1 MGCRVVHLTSVHY
14 AFDNRIFHK
23 ECASLAAAGYDVTL
37 IAQNAAGDIAGKGV
51 TLRALTPPRNRI
63 ERATGTMWE
72 LYRKALQEHGAIY
85 HFHDPEL
92 MPVGW
97 LLKLQGKRVIYDV
110 HEDYTATMA
119 DKQWIPQSLR
129 GLAKLGVTACE
140 RFFADRY
147 DRVIAATPT
156 IALKFKSPKTAIVQN
171 FPWAAELVCT
181 SDETY
186 AEREPIV
193 AYVGALSNSRGLREM
208 SEALSIAAKSTPIK
222 LITAGK
228 VTAGAG
234 GIATDGDSDGLV
246 EHLGMQSRPQVRDL
260 LARARIGI
268 VTLHPTGNYINSQ
281 PTKLYEYMS
290 AALPVVASNFP
301 VWRKVVEGAQCG
313 LLVDPLNPAAIAEA
327 LVWLLKHP
335 DEAEAMGRRGQ
346 KAVLELYSWE
356 REAAALAG
364 IYRDLLPERALTV

>member
-23 ECASLAAAGYDVTL
+23 QCASLAAAGYDVTL
-37 IAQNAAGDIAGKGV
+37 IAQNADGDLSGEGV
-51 TLRALTPPRNRI
+51 TLRALPPPRNRI
-63 ERATGTMWE
+63 ERATRTMWK
-72 LYRKALQEHGAIY
+72 LYLAALREQGAVY

-97 LLKLQGKRVIYDV
+97 LLKLHGKRVIYDV

-119 DKQWIPQSLR
+119 DKQWIPRPLR
-129 GLAKLGVTACE
+129 GFAKLGVTACE

-171 FPWAAELVCT
+171 FPWAAELV
-181 SDETY
+181 SAFGETY

-193 AYVGALSNSRGLREM
+193 AYVGALSNSRGLKEM
-208 SEALSIAAKSTPIK
+208 SEALRIAAESTTIK
-222 LITAGK
+222 LFTAGR
-228 VTAGAG
+228 VTPGAGAV
-234 GIATDGDSDGLV
+234 ATEGDHNGLV

-290 AALPVVASNFP
+290 AGLPVVASDFP
-301 VWRKVVEGAQCG
+301 VWRKVVEGAECG
-313 LLVDPLNPAAIAEA
+313 LLVDPLNPAAISEA
-327 LVWLLKHP
+327 LVWLLQHP
-335 DEAEAMGRRGQ
+335 DEAEAMGLRGQ
-346 KAVLELYSWE
+346 RAVLELYSWE

-364 IYRDLLPERALTV
+364 IYRDLLPENALAV

>member
-37 IAQNAAGDIAGKGV
+37 IAQNAGGDIVGESV
-51 TLRALTPPRNRI
+51 LLRALPPPRNRI
-63 ERATGTMWE
+63 ERATKTMWQ
-72 LYRKALQEHGAIY
+72 LYRAALRERGAIY

-110 HEDYTATMA
+110 HEDYTGTMA
-119 DKQWIPQSLR
+119 DKQWIPRSLR
-129 GLAKLGVTACE
+129 GIAKFGVTACE
-140 RFFADRY
+140 QFFADRY

-156 IALKFKSPKTAIVQN
+156 IAQKFKSPKTAIVQN

-181 SDETY
+181 SEESY
-186 AEREPIV
+186 GAREPIV
-193 AYVGALSNSRGLREM
+193 AYVGALSNIRGLREM
-208 SEALSIAAKSTPIK
+208 SEAVRIAAKTTPIR

-228 VTAGAG
+228 VTAGADA
-234 GIATDGDSDGLV
+234 IATDEDSNGLV
-246 EHLGMQSRPQVRDL
+246 EHFGMQTRPQVRDL

-268 VTLHPTGNYINSQ
+268 VTLHPTGNYVNSQ

-290 AALPVVASNFP
+290 AGLPVVASDFP
-301 VWRKVVEGAQCG
+301 VWRKVVDGAQCG
-313 LLVDPLNPAAIAEA
+313 LLVDPMNPAAIAEA
-327 LVWLLKHP
+327 LVWLLQHP
-335 DEAEAMGRRGQ
+335 EEAEAMGRRAQ
-346 KAVLELYSWE
+346 KAVLESYSWE
-356 REAAALAG
+356 REAAVLAG
-364 IYRDLLPERALTV
+364 IYRELLPNRAAAL